1 MGWIIHALHHTLGFM
16 EESPVQLNA
25 ENTFTLT
32 GSNVLNTFFFFLLS
46 KKGHT
51 WMEIKV
57 KKWSIFA
64 YLKYCL
70 LWLKKGGLTKN
81 TFFWSSDKFAN
92 AVSFDW
98 ESFR

>member
-32 GSNVLNTFFFFLLS
+32 GSNVLNTSFFLLS

-57 KKWSIFA
+57 KNDQ
-64 YLKYCL
+64 YLHI
-70 LWLKKGGLTKN
+70 
-81 TFFWSSDKFAN
+81 
-92 AVSFDW
+92 
-98 ESFR
+98 

>member
-25 ENTFTLT
+25 ENTLT
-32 GSNVLNTFFFFLLS
+32 GSNVLNTFFFLLS

-57 KKWSIFA
+57 QNDQ
-64 YLKYCL
+64 YLHI
-70 LWLKKGGLTKN
+70 
-81 TFFWSSDKFAN
+81 
-92 AVSFDW
+92 
-98 ESFR
+98 